1 MKYYESSKQKNH
13 VLEVHIA
20 DIHFGCVDPATEYN
34 ILKEQFLDPISKL
47 DFDILSID
55 GDIFD
60 RKFMANSDAVYYA
73 IEFVKRCKELC
84 EMKFATLIIIAGT
97 ESHDCGQIRIF
108 NEPDDASVDIRIV
121 ENAQFVYAQG
131 LRILCLPEE
140 YNKGK
145 DYYENLLYDSGM
157 YDTAFVHGTM
167 VGSVFGANR
176 EDLDSK
182 KYPVFSL
189 QNFTNCKGPIICGHV
204 HKAMCLNGYMY
215 YCSNPVRYKFGEEE
229 EKGFLI
235 VLHDKVMSKH
245 VTNFIPIKSFRYDT
259 IDINTLQYNDPNNI
273 IQYLNELLANG
284 IDNIRIDFSN
294 LNNEVCQKVI
304 EEYYANYKNVS
315 IKRYINKDP
324 QVNTTEEIKNKYS
337 DLDFLLDPAMDP
349 LSKFVSFINHNKG
362 EEFITV
368 QKLKSILSEVN

>member
-1 MKYYESSKQKNH
+1 
-13 VLEVHIA
+13 
-20 DIHFGCVDPATEYN
+20 
-34 ILKEQFLDPISKL
+34 
-47 DFDILSID
+47 
-55 GDIFD
+55 
-60 RKFMANSDAVYYA
+60 
-73 IEFVKRCKELC
+73 
-84 EMKFATLIIIAGT
+84 
-97 ESHDCGQIRIF
+97 
-108 NEPDDASVDIRIV
+108 
-121 ENAQFVYAQG
+121 
-131 LRILCLPEE
+131 
-140 YNKGK
+140 
-145 DYYENLLYDSGM
+145 
-157 YDTAFVHGTM
+157 M
-167 VGSVFGANR
+167 VGSVFGANK

-315 IKRYINKDP
+315 IKRYVKKDP

-337 DLDFLLDPAMDP
+337 DLDFLLDPGMDP